1 MRRAVAGGTGS
12 AGGRNHGGV
21 QEPAKKRY
29 ELDFVKAELGAKNA
43 LVVIYGV
50 RVTDARDYRTK
61 AKEFLDQKSME
72 VGRAVGEFRAPDVG
86 KLPRRVF

>member
-1 MRRAVAGGTGS
+1 M
-12 AGGRNHGGV
+12 
-21 QEPAKKRY
+21 
-29 ELDFVKAELGAKNA
+29 KAELGAKNA